1 MDAYIIIN
9 EGGGAGAGDGSV
21 EVGVG
26 VEDGIVSL
34 EQNDDFA
41 MGAPPGA
48 PGAMGEAQTPRGLDL
63 TAVATT
69 NERRRRNT
77 ITVDAPDITPR
88 AVVVSLPIMT
98 TTGTVRV
105 QPTQHHHHGLERG
118 HQRNATIRARPDPRA
133 DEAGGT

>member
-26 VEDGIVSL
+26 VVDGIVSL

-48 PGAMGEAQTPRGLDL
+48 PGAMGEVPTPTSANRGNSDL
-63 TAVATT
+63 T
-69 NERRRRNT
+69 
-77 ITVDAPDITPR
+77 
-88 AVVVSLPIMT
+88 M
-98 TTGTVRV
+98 
-105 QPTQHHHHGLERG
+105 
-118 HQRNATIRARPDPRA
+118 
-133 DEAGGT
+133 